1 MLHNHLRNFTSH
13 ELGIDLHAPDQTDDG
28 SDGVNQLGAGV
39 KIRGDHVG
47 GFCNT
52 ADTVTLGE
60 SPDCRKQHESCRKE
74 SFFHVSKI
82 LIGET
87 KNHFD
92 SEYIVFN
99 SLIYKPYDTCH
110 RMSSRYIGKDFPND
124 KKEDFGQGRM
134 GKTENKN
141 GHSS

>member
-1 MLHNHLRNFTSH
+1 MSH
-13 ELGIDLHAPDQTDDG
+13 
-28 SDGVNQLGAGV
+28 AGV
-39 KIRGDHVG
+39 EIRSDHVG
-47 GFCNT
+47 GFRNA

-92 SEYIVFN
+92 SEYIAFN
-99 SLIYKPYDTCH
+99 SLIYKPYDACH

-124 KKEDFGQGRM
+124 RKEDFGQGWM

>member
-1 MLHNHLRNFTSH
+1 VLHNHLRNFTSH
-13 ELGIDLHAPDQTDDG
+13 ELGIDLHAPDQADDG

-39 KIRGDHVG
+39 EVGSDHVG
-47 GFCNT
+47 GFRNA

-92 SEYIVFN
+92 SEYIAFN
-99 SLIYKPYDTCH
+99 SLIYKPYDACH
-110 RMSSRYIGKDFPND
+110 RMSSRYISKDFPND